1 MSTAKKKQVEIQNR
15 HKKNKFRVDR
25 QTGINVSGSPRS
37 PLFKRSMKR
46 PGQHGDNKNRRIS
59 EHSKNLTERAKLLK
73 MFALRSYSLSKLV
86 GRALSSGGKKDDML
100 AKQLTS
106 RLDNIVSDA
115 KFAISIE
122 ASGQLISHGKIT
134 VNGKKVDIRS
144 YQTKIGDVISLTDDM
159 KENTH
164 VKKAVETSIKQ
175 VPEYLRVTGFDC
187 EILSFPNAEDRKFK
201 RISLDFNAIIE
212 SK

>member
-1 MSTAKKKQVEIQNR
+1 MSTAQKKQVEIQNR

-25 QTGINVSGSPRS
+25 QTGVNVSGSPRS

-46 PGQHGDNKNRRIS
+46 PGQHGDNKNRRVS
-59 EHSKNLTERAKLLK
+59 EYSRNLTERAKLLK
-73 MFALRSYSLSKLV
+73 MFSLRSGELSRLV
-86 GRALSSGGKKDDML
+86 EKAIVSKGKKDDVL
-100 AKQLTS
+100 AKQLVS

-122 ASGQLISHGKIT
+122 SARQLVSHGKIT

-144 YQTKIGDVISLTDDM
+144 YQTKVGDIISLVDDM
-159 KENTH
+159 KENVH
-164 VKKAVETSIKQ
+164 IKKAVETNIKQ
-175 VPEYLRVTGFDC
+175 IPEYLKVTGFDC
-187 EILSFPNAEDRKFK
+187 EVLSFPNAEDRKFK
-201 RISLDFNAIIE
+201 RIALDFNAIIE